1 MRVLLNGEQTELADG
16 VTVRDLIAELDLTK
30 KRVAVEINREIVAR
44 EEFAARAIRE
54 GDVVE
59 IVHFIGG
66 G

>member
-1 MRVLLNGEQTELADG
+1 MQVMLNGEQTELADG

-30 KRVAVEINREIVAR
+30 KRVAVEINREIVSR
-44 EEFAARAIRE
+44 DEFAERAIRE
-54 GDVVE
+54 GDAVE